1 MIEKINQKNLEF
13 QEALVNQNHK
23 KALEIRDEYLNLKEF

>member
-13 QEALVNQNHK
+13 QEALVNQNNK
-23 KALEIRDEYLNLKEF
+23 KTLEIRDEYLNLREF